1 MFKLKISLFL
11 GDAAAAAAPT
21 PVKIIGFLTVA
32 ADAAEEVPI
41 LFGFFYLR
49 LLNLTSVH
57 GRRWILGGED

>member
-11 GDAAAAAAPT
+11 GDAAAAAPT
-21 PVKIIGFLTVA
+21 PVKIIGFLAV

-49 LLNLTSVH
+49 LLNLASVH